1 VSMLCYDLHSHS
13 THSDGLLTPR
23 ELVQRAAQRGV
34 DVLALTDHDEVSG
47 LAAARAAAGEA
58 GLRLIDGA
66 ELSVSWRGVTLHV
79 LALRIDPECPALRDG
94 LAAIRE
100 GRSGRARRIGDA
112 LAAAGIPGAYEGAL
126 RYVTSEGLISRT
138 HFARFLVEA
147 GLVRETKDVFKRYLV
162 PGKPGHVEHAW
173 ANLPDAIGWI
183 HAAGGR
189 AVLAHPGRYKLS
201 ATSLRE
207 LLGEFCDAGG
217 DGIEVVS
224 PSHSA
229 AQTADFAR
237 HARNFG
243 FLASSGSDFHGPGE
257 SYVDLGNMPPLPL
270 GLTPVWKD
278 W

>member
-1 VSMLCYDLHSHS
+1 MPLLHVFGPEVTGYAQPMRLYMLRYDLHSHS
-13 THSDGLLTPR
+13 THSDGLLTPT

-94 LAAIRE
+94 LAVIRE
-100 GRSGRARRIGDA
+100 GRRGRPRRIGDA

-147 GLVRETKDVFKRYLV
+147 GLVRRTKDVFKRYLL
-162 PGKPGHVEHAW
+162 PGQPGHVEHAW
-173 ANLPDAIGWI
+173 AKLPDAIGWV
-183 HAAGGR
+183 HAPGGR
-189 AVLAHPGRYKLS
+189 ALVGHPRRYKLG
-201 ATSLRE
+201 ATRLRPP
-207 LLGEFCDAGG
+207 LRAGCDARG
-217 DGIEVVS
+217 
-224 PSHSA
+224 
-229 AQTADFAR
+229 
-237 HARNFG
+237 
-243 FLASSGSDFHGPGE
+243 
-257 SYVDLGNMPPLPL
+257 
-270 GLTPVWKD
+270 
-278 W
+278 